1 MNLYPKWPWEFPGKV
16 GLRNLMF
23 SVIILSSRDFL
34 AGDASVTIIVSTAN
48 HKKKPDKALL

>member
-1 MNLYPKWPWEFPGKV
+1 
-16 GLRNLMF
+16 MF